1 MVTWRRLNF
10 GKISEVRKKVSLD
23 KKVRE
28 IGMKFR
34 KLFFSNKENKDLS
47 PQSSAENGGTTIR
60 TRKLSR
66 GNG

>member
-47 PQSSAENGGTTIR
+47 PQSSAENGG
-60 TRKLSR
+60 
-66 GNG
+66 